1 MPLEIHFVKQP
12 TVKAH
17 REQVFTESAFKISL
31 GPNAEQKVYKL
42 RITADFQILEE
53 ESDSG
58 ETWPCHVSISKNSGQ
73 FEIISTNELIG
84 EIKVGEVV
92 EVQVKSDL
100 YDRNWT
106 AKLKPQV
113 EIIADEVN
121 VVKA

>member
-1 MPLEIHFVKQP
+1 
-12 TVKAH
+12 
-17 REQVFTESAFKISL
+17 
-31 GPNAEQKVYKL
+31 
-42 RITADFQILEE
+42 
-53 ESDSG
+53 
-58 ETWPCHVSISKNSGQ
+58 
-73 FEIISTNELIG
+73 LIG